1 MHKIKKGIL
10 KMKATK
16 IKWNYEPA
24 DMPGSPLPDEISIPY
39 KVIRIDMAVKDTS
52 FVYEERL
59 NAIGEYITNK
69 TGYTHDGFSVDVEHK
84 DLVKWSLA
92 KTGEDLTEYAF
103 YVEGSLDYA
112 AMSDMC
118 LIDFD
123 EWNAIAKATGLQ
135 LTWEDARQINYLL
148 WEKYDFSALDCPET
162 DNPKTVREAILDELT
177 PEDEKLIYD
186 ILKKYDGNTLCISTS
201 V

>member
-1 MHKIKKGIL
+1 
-10 KMKATK
+10 MKATK

-24 DMPGSPLPDEISIPY
+24 DMPSSPLPEEISIPDN
-39 KVIRIDMAVKDTS
+39 VIEIDRADKDTS
-52 FVYEERL
+52 VVYEERID
-59 NAIGEYITNK
+59 AISEYITEK
-69 TGYTHDGFSVDVEHK
+69 TGYTHDGFSVEVERE
-84 DLVKWSLA
+84 DIAKWSLP
-92 KTGEDLTEYAF
+92 KTEEDLTEYAF

-135 LTWEDARQINYLL
+135 LTWADARQINYLL

-186 ILKKYDGNTLCISTS
+186 ILIKYDVNTLEIST
-201 V
+201 VE